1 MNFYFFFGFFDFF
14 FFFFNACD
22 KSVTSSSSSAT
33 GLCLDLVLL
42 LLFSVVLADAPL
54 LFACDGSSSFII
66 FASESSV
73 SIGVPAS
80 TSCGEGVGL
89 VLSSL
94 SVLGTAEN
102 SVVNCTTSSSSLSI
116 AGAGLFGDNFFFSLD
131 FSPSS
136 TSDFV
141 SFDMISTSGVVFVG
155 ASTVSLTTFTA
166 SFSSITASIPDDCAD
181 RKIALK
187 SEEILFSPLVLFA
200 WVFFSL
206 SSFTEAAKCP
216 EL

>member
-42 LLFSVVLADAPL
+42 LFSVVLADAPL
-54 LFACDGSSSFII
+54 FFACDGSSSFII

-80 TSCGEGVGL
+80 ACGEGVGL

-102 SVVNCTTSSSSLSI
+102 SVVNCT
-116 AGAGLFGDNFFFSLD
+116 
-131 FSPSS
+131 
-136 TSDFV
+136 
-141 SFDMISTSGVVFVG
+141 
-155 ASTVSLTTFTA
+155 
-166 SFSSITASIPDDCAD
+166 
-181 RKIALK
+181 
-187 SEEILFSPLVLFA
+187 
-200 WVFFSL
+200 
-206 SSFTEAAKCP
+206 
-216 EL
+216 

>member
-80 TSCGEGVGL
+80 ACGEGVGL